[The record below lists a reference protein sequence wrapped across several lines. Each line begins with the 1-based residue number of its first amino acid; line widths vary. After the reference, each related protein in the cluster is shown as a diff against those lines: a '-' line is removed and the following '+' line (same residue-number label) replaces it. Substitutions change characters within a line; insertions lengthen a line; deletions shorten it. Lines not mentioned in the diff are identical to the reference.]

1 MSLICNQVI
10 DITHH
15 SKRTQAGNLINAG
28 KNNVVDNTKDTGV
41 IDSNSNVPV
50 NVTIESAIEYY
61 KNNATGSFA
70 NLYSFTVDV
79 LEKYRQISRK
89 AINDMKSQENSDVV
103 EVDINEVK

>member
-28 KNNVVDNTKDTGV
+28 KNVVDNTKDTGV

-79 LEKYRQISRK
+79 LEKYRKLSKK